1 MKPLN
6 VSKIRVSN
14 AALLFPV
21 RSTFVAPIFPE
32 PISERFPNLNS
43 FENINPKVTDPIKQL
58 AKEIKTIHGNAWQK
72 PGAAAPILIKSG
84 NINSIPQILAFHQ

>member
-43 FENINPKVTDPIKQL
+43 FENINPKVTDPIK
-58 AKEIKTIHGNAWQK
+58 
-72 PGAAAPILIKSG
+72 
-84 NINSIPQILAFHQ
+84 